1 MQITN
6 GAQLQEAIA
15 LLKVD
20 AEIKKDILQEQFNE
34 TYESLKPVNLIKSAF
49 SKLPMGNIASGAIDA
64 TLGVGAGILSQ
75 KLLVGKSHNIF
86 RKLLGS
92 IVKIA
97 VAGSVAKNGDQITSK
112 GLQFIKRMVN

>member
-1 MQITN
+1 MPVTSF
-6 GAQLQEAIA
+6 AQLQEEITR
-15 LLKVD
+15 LKVD
-20 AEIKKDILQEQFNE
+20 AEIKKNIVREQFAE
-34 TYESLKPVNLIKSAF
+34 TCESLKPINLIKGAF
-49 SKLPMGNIASGAIDA
+49 NKLPMGNIASGAIDA

-97 VAGSVAKNGDQITSK
+97 VARSVAKNGDKITSK
-112 GLQFIKRMVN
+112 GLQLVKKMVN